1 MPRNQ
6 EIFLTKTKSII
17 DLNKFNDEMKLLNN
31 KIISVLKFEDNLRF
45 TLSEILTVEEE
56 SIVDAAILNFV
67 DTVLSVKVPKIYS
80 LVKNEAKSKHH
91 HNIDYKI
98 DIASEFNLIPK
109 RVVTKGEVTQV
120 KWFKTLD
127 ASMVPTDLVL
137 KVDIVYTRDITGF
150 ATYRT
155 TVRTWINED
164 ESEHEETKTTVK
176 YYFVNPSDMIT
187 EGYKRR
193 KLLVQSIQIPT
204 LTFMSEALMP
214 SGHTQE
220 SVVLKGRHFM
230 DDYESDFSKFIEN
243 SSTITDPA
251 DANFGK
257 KTVIVELENDSPTG
271 RNEEYNLWLDQAPP
285 SLGGLTTIRQYLINE
300 FDI

>member
-1 MPRNQ
+1 M
-6 EIFLTKTKSII
+6 KS
-17 DLNKFNDEMKLLNN
+17 LNS
-31 KIISVLKFEDNLRF
+31 KIVVVIKFEGDLRF
-45 TLSEILTVEEE
+45 TLSEALTPTEE
-56 SIVDAAILNFV
+56 SDVDAAILNFI
-67 DTVLSVKVPKIYS
+67 DTDLSVKVPKIYS
-80 LVKNEAKSKHH
+80 LVKNEVKSKHH

-98 DIASEFNLIPK
+98 DIASGFNLIPK

-127 ASMVPTDLVL
+127 ASMVPVDLVL
-137 KVDIVYTRDITGF
+137 TVDIAYTRDATGF

-155 TVRTWINED
+155 TVRTWVNED
-164 ESEHEETKTTVK
+164 ESQNEETKTTTK

-214 SGHTQE
+214 SGYTQE
-220 SVVLKGRHFM
+220 AVVLLGRHFM
-230 DDYESDFSKFIEN
+230 DDYEADFSRFIEN
-243 SSTITDPA
+243 SSTITDPS
-251 DANFGK
+251 DPNFGK
-257 KTVIVELENDSPTG
+257 KSVIVELENTDIEG
-271 RNEEYNLWLDQAPP
+271 RNKEYHLWLDGAPP